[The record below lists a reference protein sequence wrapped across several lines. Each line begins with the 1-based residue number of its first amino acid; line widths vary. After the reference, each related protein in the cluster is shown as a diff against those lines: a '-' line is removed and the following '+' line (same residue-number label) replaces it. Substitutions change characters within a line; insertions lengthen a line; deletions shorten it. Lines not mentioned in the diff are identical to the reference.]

1 MGLTGRGLLLPA
13 RSYSYWQLVESSSG
27 WIILG
32 GCCIGIDCCTRRLT
46 AVANLALAVLICV
59 AATVRIRGG
68 AIRAMCGRT
77 AAPRAARAGSREKAA
92 PRCYAY
98 LLTSDSLL
106 LS

>member
-1 MGLTGRGLLLPA
+1 MEADLSVVCGPPFFPAPKETMAPGFDTEYRLLT
-13 RSYSYWQLVESSSG
+13 
-27 WIILG
+27 
-32 GCCIGIDCCTRRLT
+32 
-46 AVANLALAVLICV
+46 NLALAVLICV